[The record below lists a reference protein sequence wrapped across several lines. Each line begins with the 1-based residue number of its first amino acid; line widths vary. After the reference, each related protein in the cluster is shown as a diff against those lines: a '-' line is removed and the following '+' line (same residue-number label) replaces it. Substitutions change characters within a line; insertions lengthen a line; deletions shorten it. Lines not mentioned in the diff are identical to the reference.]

1 MHKNSSG
8 SMKEKSS
15 SSSISSTSHEVM
27 DGSDIMELVE
37 NEKVFSNFVDHKF
50 QELDIDCDGKLS
62 VQELQPAVND
72 IGAALGLPAQGTSP
86 HSDHIYA
93 EVLNE
98 FTHGTQEKISKTEFK
113 EVLSDFL
120 LGMAAG
126 LKRDPVV
133 ILRIDGEDLHEFV
146 KSPTF
151 EPEMLSIYS
160 EIELPDGSLK
170 DYIVKA
176 FQKLTVDQ
184 GMPPATDPWVKSNI
198 LDPALESLGDALQQ
212 PVSQETFLA
221 EFKRAAE
228 NVVQLLKEQPT
239 IVAHSQNTF
248 DGSGIRR
255 LLSNKFELDK
265 TLDSALKG
273 APRDRNGKIS
283 KEYLGV
289 ALDSLAASAGLPPL
303 GAVDQMDDIMNEA
316 IKMFD
321 AGDSKTVKEDEFKK
335 LLTEI
340 LGSIML
346 QLEGNPVSVSIN
358 SVVHEPI
365 ASSSTLLHPPSP

>member
-1 MHKNSSG
+1 
-8 SMKEKSS
+8 
-15 SSSISSTSHEVM
+15 
-27 DGSDIMELVE
+27 MELVE
-37 NEKVFSNFVDHKF
+37 NEKVFTNFVDHKF

-170 DYIVKA
+170 DYIIKA

-184 GMPPATDPWVKSNI
+184 GMPPATDPWVTSNI
-198 LDPALESLGDALQQ
+198 LEPALESLGDALQQ

-289 ALDSLAASAGLPPL
+289 AIDSLAASAGLPPL

-365 ASSSTLLHPPSP
+365 ASSSTLLQPPSP